1 MSDLTLIIIAAL
13 ASGILSGIAGYLIK
27 LIIDQKSQLASKNA
41 INQQINM
48 AQERS
53 QEILIEAKEESL
65 QIRLESE
72 KEINNQISDSENIVS
87 NNSEAPSLE
96 LIEQTPKINRED
108 AINASKRIKF
118 ENNNVLGSISLKG
131 AVIDDLRFKKYKT
144 ELNGDENIVLLNPRD
159 VENGYIV
166 ETGWASNSKNID
178 LPNYN
183 TIWNIKGNTV
193 LTPTSPITLS
203 WTCLL
208 YTSPSPR
215 D

>member
-1 MSDLTLIIIAAL
+1 MDTKNIIAAISL
-13 ASGILSGIAGYLIK
+13 SAAVIILYTLFF
-27 LIIDQKSQLASKNA
+27 QPTQ
-41 INQQINM
+41 
-48 AQERS
+48 
-53 QEILIEAKEESL
+53 
-65 QIRLESE
+65 

-87 NNSEAPSLE
+87 NNSETPSLE

-118 ENNNVLGSISLKG
+118 ENNNVLGSISLEG

-144 ELNGDENIVLLNPRD
+144 ELNGNENIVLLNPRD

-203 WTCLL
+203 WTNNQNITFIKKISIDDQFLFTIKQSVTNLTNNKYNFYTYCLL